1 MKNREILLVKR
12 PDGEP
17 TDEHLSIEE
26 AAIPALSD
34 GEAIVRLLYVSVD
47 PYMRGRMNEG
57 KSYVEPFQLNQPM
70 EGGAVAEVIESQ
82 SDKLQVGDI
91 VTGSLPWREYTTIA
105 AESVRKIDP
114 ALGPVTTSLHILGMT
129 GLTAYFGLMD
139 IGRPQEGETV
149 VVSGAAGAVGSTV
162 VQIATIAGARVVG
175 IAGAEEKVQLV
186 KQLGADEVINYQAE
200 DVSNALAEAC
210 PNGVDI
216 YFDNVGGDISDAVYP
231 LLNKFARIVQCGA
244 ISSYNKK
251 DDQGPRIQHYLI
263 KSSALIK
270 GFTVGD
276 YRERYPEGLQ
286 HLSKWLQEGKLAYE
300 ETITEGF
307 ENIPQ
312 AFFGLFTGENIGKQ
326 LVKVNESSRFGS

>member
-1 MKNREILLVKR
+1 MKNREILFLKR

-17 TDEHLSIEE
+17 TTEHLSVQETSVPE
-26 AAIPALSD
+26 LSE
-34 GEAIVRLLYVSVD
+34 GEALVRLLYVSVD

-57 KSYVEPFQLNQPM
+57 KSYVEPFQLNQPI
-70 EGGAVAEVIESQ
+70 EGGAIAEVIESQ
-82 SDKLQVGDI
+82 SDQLQEGDI
-91 VTGSLPWREYTTIA
+91 VTGSLPWREYTTIP

-114 ALGPVTTSLHILGMT
+114 ALGPITTSLHILGMT

-162 VQIATIAGARVVG
+162 VQIATIVGARVVG
-175 IAGAEEKVQLV
+175 IAGSDEKVQLLR
-186 KQLGADEVINYQAE
+186 QLGADAVINYQTE
-200 DVSNALAEAC
+200 DVNTALMEAC
-210 PNGVDI
+210 PDGVDV

-231 LLNKFARIVQCGA
+231 LLNKFARIIQCGA
-244 ISSYNKK
+244 ISSYNKRE
-251 DDQGPRIQHYLI
+251 DHGPRIQHYLI

-276 YRERYPEGLQ
+276 YRERYPEGFQ
-286 HLSKWLQEGKLAYE
+286 HLSKWLQEGKLTYE

-326 LVKVNESSRFGS
+326 LVKVNEPSHKE